1 MAKAFKYSTI
11 DARAAWLGDREEC
24 ARLYR
29 QFVERF
35 EGNFNA
41 IRRYYGWK
49 RSAMVLALRAG
60 Q

>member
-1 MAKAFKYSTI
+1 MAKFVYSTI
-11 DARAAWLGDREEC
+11 DARSAWSGDRQEC

-35 EGNFNA
+35 DGNFSA

-49 RSAMVLALRAG
+49 RAAMVQALRAG
-60 Q
+60 K